1 MNSAATPVFGH
12 LTTLSD
18 PLRVRLLLVLE
29 GQELPV
35 SELCDVLQLP
45 QSTVSRHLKTLADDH
60 WVASRRDGTSRLY
73 SLMLDDLTPAS
84 RGLWLLVRDQMS
96 ETPAA
101 RQDGRR
107 LAAVLDARRA
117 KSQAFFSSAAR
128 QWDRLRDDLF
138 GQTFHLHGLI
148 GFIDDRWTVADLGC
162 GTGRNADVLAPF
174 VTTVIAIDA
183 SEEML
188 AAARERLAPHV
199 NVDVRQGTLEALPLP
214 DASVDAAHLGLV
226 LHHLADPATVLAEA
240 ARVLRP
246 GGRLL
251 ITDMLPHDRDE
262 YRQQMGHVW
271 LGFSESQLARYL
283 RAAHFTGL
291 RVHAL
296 PPDPRAKG
304 PTLFVASARR
314 EDSHQQLHV
323 TESKESA

>member
-1 MNSAATPVFGH
+1 MNSTATPVFGH
-12 LTTLSD
+12 LATLSD

-35 SELCDVLQLP
+35 SELCDVVQLP
-45 QSTVSRHLKTLADDH
+45 QSTVSRHLKTLADDR

-73 SLMLDDLTPAS
+73 SLMPDDLSPAS
-84 RGLWLLVRDQMS
+84 RGLWTLVRDQMADA
-96 ETPAA
+96 PAT
-101 RQDGRR
+101 RQDAQR

-117 KSQAFFSSAAR
+117 KSQAFFSSAAG
-128 QWDRLRDDLF
+128 QWDRLRDELF
-138 GQTFHLHGLI
+138 GQTFHLHGLL
-148 GFIDDRWTVADLGC
+148 GFMDDRWVVADLGC
-162 GTGRNADVLAPF
+162 GTGRTADVLAPF
-174 VTTVIAIDA
+174 VAKVIAVDA

-188 AAARERLAPHV
+188 AAARERLAMHA

-251 ITDMLPHDRDE
+251 ITDMLPHDRED

-271 LGFSESQLARYL
+271 LGFSEPQLARYL
-283 RAAHFTGL
+283 RAAQFTGL
-291 RVHAL
+291 RVQAL

-304 PTLFVASARR
+304 PTLFVAGARR
-314 EDSHQQLHV
+314 NDRHQIS
-323 TESKESA
+323 ES

>member
-18 PLRVRLLLVLE
+18 PLRVRMLLVLE

-35 SELCDVLQLP
+35 SDLCEVLQLP
-45 QSTVSRHLKTLADDH
+45 QSTVSRHLKTLADDR

-73 SLMLDDLTPAS
+73 SLMLDDLTAPS
-84 RGLWLLVRDQMS
+84 RGLWTLVRDQMA

-101 RQDGRR
+101 RQDGHR

-117 KSQAFFSSAAR
+117 KSQAFFSSAAG
-128 QWDRLRDDLF
+128 QWDRMRDELF
-138 GQTFHLHGLI
+138 GLTFHLHGLI
-148 GFIDDRWTVADLGC
+148 GFLDDRWTVADLGC
-162 GTGRNADVLAPF
+162 GTGRTADVLASF
-174 VTTVIAIDA
+174 VTRVIAVDA

-188 AAARERLAPHV
+188 AAARERLVAHQ
-199 NVDVRQGTLEALPLP
+199 NIDIRQGTLEALPLD
-214 DASVDAAHLGLV
+214 DASVDAVHLGLV
-226 LHHLADPATVLAEA
+226 LHHIAEPATVLSEA
-240 ARVLRP
+240 SRVLRP

-271 LGFSESQLARYL
+271 LGFSETQLARYL
-283 RAAHFTGL
+283 RAAQFTGL
-291 RVHAL
+291 RVRAL

-304 PTLFVASARR
+304 PSLFVATARR
-314 EDSHQQLHV
+314 EDTNTSP
-323 TESKESA
+323 TTD

>member
-35 SELCDVLQLP
+35 SDLCDVLQLP
-45 QSTVSRHLKTLADDH
+45 QSTVSRHLKTLADDA

-73 SLMLDDLTPAS
+73 SLMLDDLSPAS
-84 RGLWLLVRDQMS
+84 RGLWTLVREQMAD
-96 ETPAA
+96 TPAA
-101 RQDGRR
+101 RQDARR
-107 LAAVLDARRA
+107 LASVLDARRA
-117 KSQAFFSSAAR
+117 KSQAFFSSSAG

-138 GQTFHLHGLI
+138 GQTFHLHGLL
-148 GFIDDRWTVADLGC
+148 GLLDDRWTVADLGC
-162 GTGRNADVLAPF
+162 GTGRTADVLAPF
-174 VTTVIAIDA
+174 VTRVIAVDA

-188 AAARERLAPHV
+188 AAARERLAAHH
-199 NVDVRQGTLEALPLP
+199 NVDVRLGTLEALPLK

-226 LHHLADPATVLAEA
+226 LHHIADPATVLGEA
-240 ARVLRP
+240 SRVLRP

-251 ITDMLPHDRDE
+251 
-262 YRQQMGHVW
+262 G
-271 LGFSESQLARYL
+271 RYL
-283 RAAHFTGL
+283 RAAQFTGL
-291 RVHAL
+291 RVRAL

-314 EDSHQQLHV
+314 EDPV
-323 TESKESA
+323 PE

>member
-18 PLRVRLLLVLE
+18 PLRVRMLLVLE

-45 QSTVSRHLKTLADDH
+45 QSTVSRHLKTLADDR
-60 WVASRRDGTSRLY
+60 WVASRREGTSRLY
-73 SLMLDDLTPAS
+73 SLMLDDLSPAS
-84 RGLWLLVRDQMS
+84 RGLWMLVRDQMAG
-96 ETPAA
+96 TPAV
-101 RQDGRR
+101 RQDARR
-107 LAAVLDARRA
+107 LAAVLDQRRA
-117 KSQAFFSSAAR
+117 KSQAFFSSAAG
-128 QWDRLRDDLF
+128 QWDRLRDELF
-138 GQTFHLHGLI
+138 GQTFHLHGLL
-148 GFIDDRWTVADLGC
+148 GFIDDRWVVADLGC
-162 GTGRNADVLAPF
+162 GTGRTADVLAPF
-174 VTTVIAIDA
+174 VTRVIAIDA

-188 AAARERLAPHV
+188 AAARERLATHT
-199 NVDVRQGTLEALPLP
+199 NVDVRHGTLEALPLP

-226 LHHLADPATVLAEA
+226 LHHVADPATVLAEA

-271 LGFSESQLARYL
+271 LGFSEPQLARYL
-283 RAAHFTGL
+283 RAAQFTGL
-291 RVHAL
+291 HVQAL

-314 EDSHQQLHV
+314 ED
-323 TESKESA
+323 TKKEPA

>member
-1 MNSAATPVFGH
+1 MNSTATPVFGH

-45 QSTVSRHLKTLADDH
+45 QSTVSRHLKTLADDA
-60 WVASRRDGTSRLY
+60 WVASRREGTSRLY
-73 SLMLDDLTPAS
+73 SLMPDDLSSAS
-84 RGLWLLVRDQMS
+84 RGLWALVREQMA

-101 RQDGRR
+101 RQDARR
-107 LAAVLDARRA
+107 LAAVLDGRRA
-117 KSQAFFSSAAR
+117 KSQAFFSSAAG

-138 GQTFHLHGLI
+138 GQTFHLHGLL
-148 GFIDDRWTVADLGC
+148 GFLDDRWTVADLGC
-162 GTGRNADVLAPF
+162 GTGRTADVLAPF
-174 VTTVIAIDA
+174 VTRVIAIDA

-188 AAARERLAPHV
+188 AAARERLAAHH
-199 NVDVRQGTLEALPLP
+199 NVEVRHGTLEALPLE

-226 LHHLADPATVLAEA
+226 LHHIADPATVLGEA

-251 ITDMLPHDRDE
+251 ITDMLPHDRDD

-271 LGFSESQLARYL
+271 LGFSEPQLARYL
-283 RAAHFTGL
+283 RAAQFTGL
-291 RVHAL
+291 RVRAL

-314 EDSHQQLHV
+314 EDTV
-323 TESKESA
+323 PE

>member
-1 MNSAATPVFGH
+1 MNSTLTPVFGH

-35 SELCDVLQLP
+35 SELCEVLQLP
-45 QSTVSRHLKTLADDH
+45 QSTVSRHLKTLADDS

-73 SLMLDDLTPAS
+73 SLMLDDLSTAS
-84 RGLWLLVRDQMS
+84 RGLWLLVRDQMAD
-96 ETPAA
+96 TPAA
-101 RQDGRR
+101 RQDARR

-117 KSQAFFSSAAR
+117 KSQAFFSSAAG
-128 QWDRLRDDLF
+128 QWDRLRDELF
-138 GQTFHLHGLI
+138 GQTFHLHGLL
-148 GFIDDRWTVADLGC
+148 GFVDDRWTVADLGS
-162 GTGRNADVLAPF
+162 GTGRTAEVLAPF
-174 VTTVIAIDA
+174 VSKVIAIDA

-188 AAARERLAPHV
+188 AAARARLAPHA
-199 NVDVRQGTLEALPLP
+199 NVDVRQGTLEALPLA

-246 GGRLL
+246 NGRLL

-283 RAAHFTGL
+283 RAAQFIGL
-291 RVHAL
+291 RVRAL

-314 EDSHQQLHV
+314 EDSQQQLP
-323 TESKESA
+323 SQLKESA